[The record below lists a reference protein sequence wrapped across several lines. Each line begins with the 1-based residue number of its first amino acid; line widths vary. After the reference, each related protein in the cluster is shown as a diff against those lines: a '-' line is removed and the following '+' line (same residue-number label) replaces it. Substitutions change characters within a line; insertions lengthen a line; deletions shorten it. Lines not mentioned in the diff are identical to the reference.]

1 MSRRSFRAALTAL
14 LAALLAAAPARAQ
27 DVARLSLRVGTAAE
41 GWRPVVQVDGVLED
55 PAFREA
61 LESGLPVRILLRVE
75 LWEKRL
81 FDRLVDAQEIAVASV
96 QDPLDRQYALEL
108 RRTERRFASLAA
120 LQEGVQAALRPDLRA
135 SGTGRFYYLATLQVE
150 TLSAS
155 DLDELRRWLRG
166 EVAPAIAGERAP
178 ERAVGTGVQRL
189 LVRVL
194 GLPARTYEAR
204 SPTFTLR

>member
-1 MSRRSFRAALTAL
+1 MSGRLFRSTLPAL
-14 LAALLAAAPARAQ
+14 LALLVAATGVEAQ
-27 DVARLSLRVGTAAE
+27 AGSPLSLRVAGAAE
-41 GWRPVVQVDGVLED
+41 GWRPLVQVDGLLD
-55 PAFREA
+55 DGGLRDA
-61 LESGLPVRILLRVE
+61 LESGLPVRMRLRVE

-81 FDRLVDAQEIAVASV
+81 FDRLVEVQEISLASV

-108 RRTERRFASLAA
+108 RRSERRFASLAA
-120 LQEGVQAALRPDLRA
+120 LQEGIQAALRPEIRP
-135 SGTGRFYYLATLQVE
+135 SGRGRFYYLATLQVE
-150 TLSAS
+150 TLSVS
-155 DLDELRRWLRG
+155 DLEELRRWLRG

-204 SPTFTLR
+204 SPTFALP